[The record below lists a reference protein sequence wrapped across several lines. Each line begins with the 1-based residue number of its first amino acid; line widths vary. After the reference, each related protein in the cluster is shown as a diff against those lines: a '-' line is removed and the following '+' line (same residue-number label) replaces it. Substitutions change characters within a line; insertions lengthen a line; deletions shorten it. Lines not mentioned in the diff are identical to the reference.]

1 MMPGMQGMEGMM
13 SANDMA
19 ALKND
24 QGIDASKL
32 FLQMMIQ
39 HHRGAITMA
48 QNEINTGQ
56 YHAAIALARSI
67 VTSQQQ
73 EINTMQSILG
83 SM

>member
-1 MMPGMQGMEGMM
+1 M

-56 YHAAIALARSI
+56 YPAAIALARSI